1 MQSGYACNSPPL
13 CLNTLLTY
21 CLTPAAAFPQ
31 TQLASQVSTA
41 QKCTTLGPR
50 SFSSAFSSDP
60 LQVGQ
65 GWGGPGS
72 KGEARCPGA
81 IQGSQKWPDK
91 AQTQLATERI
101 CPSKIHFVIQMNLH
115 FLTKTGNIC
124 KTTRIKLENK
134 LPLCTKVNTHRKATI
149 AYLKKKRKCSFMFD
163 I

>member
-1 MQSGYACNSPPL
+1 MQQPPAL
-13 CLNTLLTY
+13 FKYTVDLLPDTGGSVP
-21 CLTPAAAFPQ
+21 TDPAGQPGQ
-31 TQLASQVSTA
+31 HST
-41 QKCTTLGPR
+41 KCTTLGPR